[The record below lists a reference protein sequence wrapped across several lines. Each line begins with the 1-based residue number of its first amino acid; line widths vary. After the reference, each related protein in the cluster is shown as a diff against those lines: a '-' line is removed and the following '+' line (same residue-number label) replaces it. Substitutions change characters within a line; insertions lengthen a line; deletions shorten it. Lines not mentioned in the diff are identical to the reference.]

1 MEIRPVSN
9 GEIGIAAAPATD
21 DLVRLD
27 SPFQGSDLAELQ
39 ACLESRV
46 VWAPQSYEAF
56 GRRFQ
61 VPRLQAW
68 YADSGLRYRYSD
80 NLIPTNA
87 WPDWMQSARAQ
98 VESATGH
105 AYNSVLLTCYRDG
118 NDSVDWHADDEK
130 ELGPEPWI
138 ASLSVGASRLFSYR
152 LNTDHR
158 QQHGLRL
165 EHGDLI
171 LMKPGFQ
178 QRWQHQI
185 PEEPQ
190 VTETRIN
197 LTFRKV
203 V

>member
-1 MEIRPVSN
+1 MEITAVPDGVGR
-9 GEIGIAAAPATD
+9 ITAMPAID
-21 DLVRLD
+21 ELVRLV
-27 SPFQGSDLAELQ
+27 SPFQGPDLAALQ

-46 VWAPQSYEAF
+46 VWASQSYEAF

-68 YADSGLRYRYSD
+68 YADDGLRYRYSD

-87 WPDWMQSARAQ
+87 WPDWMQFARAQ
-98 VESATGH
+98 VERAAGH
-105 AYNSVLLTCYRDG
+105 TFNSVLLTCYRDG
-118 NDSVDWHADDEK
+118 KDSVGWHADDEK
-130 ELGPEPWI
+130 ELGPAPWI
-138 ASLSVGASRLFSYR
+138 ASLSIGASRLFSYR
-152 LNTDHR
+152 LKTDHN
-158 QQHGLRL
+158 QQYGLRL

-178 QRWQHQI
+178 QRWQHQV

-190 VTETRIN
+190 VTEARIN